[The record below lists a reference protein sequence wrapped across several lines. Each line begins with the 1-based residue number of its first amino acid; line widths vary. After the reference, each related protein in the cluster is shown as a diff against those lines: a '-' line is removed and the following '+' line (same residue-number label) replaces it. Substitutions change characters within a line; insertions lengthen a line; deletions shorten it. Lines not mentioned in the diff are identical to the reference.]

1 MDQPELLRKAV
12 EAFEAAGAE
21 YLLVGSVAS
30 AVYGE
35 PRLTLDID
43 VVADLTEERL
53 GRFLSFFSAPGFYVS
68 REAVVSAIREKR
80 QFNILHPASGLKID
94 VIVRK
99 QDDFD
104 RSRFARK
111 RPVRIF
117 PDRAADIASPE
128 DVIIKKMEYFREGGS
143 EKHLRDITGILKVSG
158 PELDLAYVDRWA
170 ALKGVS
176 DVWKAVLSRSKR

>member
-1 MDQPELLRKAV
+1 M

-30 AVYGE
+30 SVYGE

-43 VVADLTEERL
+43 VVADLTQERL
-53 GRFLSFFSAPGFYVS
+53 ARFLSFFPAPGFYIS
-68 REAVVSAIREKR
+68 REAAVSAIRETR

-111 RPVRIF
+111 RPVLIF
-117 PDRAADIASPE
+117 PDRPADIASPE
-128 DVIIKKMEYFREGGS
+128 DVIIKKMDYFRDGGS

-158 PELDLAYVDRWA
+158 PDLDLAYIERWA
-170 ALKGVS
+170 VLKGVS

>member
-1 MDQPELLRKAV
+1 MDQSDLLRNTVK
-12 EAFEAAGAE
+12 AFEEAGAD

-43 VVADLTEERL
+43 VVADLREQHL
-53 GRFLSFFSAPGFYVS
+53 PRFLSRFPPNDFYVS
-68 REAVVSAIREKR
+68 REAVVAAIREKR

-99 QDDFD
+99 PDEFD

-111 RPVRIF
+111 RPMKVF
-117 PDRAADIASPE
+117 PDGSATFASPE
-128 DVIIKKMEYFREGGS
+128 DIIIKKLEYYRDGGS
-143 EKHLRDITGILKVSG
+143 EKHLRDIAGILKVSG
-158 PELDLAYVDRWA
+158 AGLDSNYIERWA
-170 ALKGVS
+170 VLKGVL
-176 DVWKAVLSRSKR
+176 DIWKAVLSRRNR

>member
-1 MDQPELLRKAV
+1 M
-12 EAFEAAGAE
+12 EAFEASGAE

-43 VVADLTEERL
+43 VVADLTEERIAH
-53 GRFLSFFSAPGFYVS
+53 FLSFFPAPGFYVS
-68 REAVVSAIREKR
+68 REAVLSAIRERR

-104 RSRFARK
+104 RSRFSRR

-158 PELDLAYVDRWA
+158 SDLDLAYVGRWA

-176 DVWKAVLSRSKR
+176 DVWKAVLARSKR